1 MILINMPKARD
12 AWRVKMREA
21 REPKLAALDIQYQR
35 AIEVG
40 ADTTAIVAKKQAYRD
55 VTEDPAIEAAQT
67 LEELKLVW
75 PAILDETVDPN
86 APLTPIPGMISD
98 RQFFQMAAAMG
109 IITQAEA
116 LAAVQTGA
124 IPAVL
129 QSVVDGIT
137 DPDQKFAAT
146 MLLSGATVFERH
158 HPFTEAVGA
167 ALGWT
172 SAQVDQFFVAAAQL

>member
-1 MILINMPKARD
+1 MADYRARSDTD
-12 AWRVKMREA
+12 AVVRVSDNAIIGPENVDDWA
-21 REPKLAALDIQYQR
+21 AYQAWVADGNTADPPEPDF
-35 AIEVG
+35 VP
-40 ADTTAIVAKKQAYRD
+40 VPP
-55 VTEDPAIEAAQT
+55 V
-67 LEELKLVW
+67 
-75 PAILDETVDPN
+75 
-86 APLTPIPGMISD
+86 ISD
-98 RQFFQMAAAMG
+98 RQFFQQAAVMS

-146 MLLSGATVFERH
+146 MLLSGATVFERN

-172 SAQVDQFFVAAAQL
+172 SVQVDQFFIAAAQL